1 MMDEAVGVRRLPV
14 CGLLLCAGM
23 LSALS
28 GCAHESDP
36 SGSGPAGDSEATP
49 AESSSSSQ
57 PGANQPG
64 ANQPGD
70 DGPATSQPVPADGK
84 PPVVDRRPQPLLD
97 GWPQPAAALLLSGEQ
112 HGYLEPCGCTE
123 TQSGGVSR
131 RYDLVRQLK
140 QRGWSVAGLDLGG
153 SVRRNRRQNQIKF
166 ETLLSA
172 WNAMAYQAVGLGPDE
187 LRFGPDY
194 LLSQHAAAAADD
206 AQEVAF
212 VSANVTFYSTPDLG
226 TPARMRKFEVNGVR
240 VAVTGVIGQSVSKS
254 VYPQGAQVEVTF
266 EEPAQAIQ
274 AVLPQMRAAKPDL
287 MVLLSF
293 AKMPESRALAEKFPD
308 FDVILTAGGVE
319 DPRGK
324 PQMVG
329 QTWLID
335 VGHKGKSVGVL
346 GVFPDAQPRLR
357 FELVDLDKQRF
368 ADSESMVELMKFYQE
383 RLRDE
388 RIVLTELPIQP
399 PGGGDARYVGAQACG
414 ECHTRAYEKW
424 KATPHAH
431 AYESLKQAHG
441 GFSDHVLNRVFDPEC
456 LACHVTGWAP
466 QRVLRFRSGFIN
478 REFLE
483 DELKQKHSKQLQG
496 QQCESCHGPGS
507 RHIELIAADQIK
519 QAAAQVRVTLKTAQ
533 EKTCIG
539 CHDLDNSPHFEFDT
553 YWKQVAHPWRD

>member
-1 MMDEAVGVRRLPV
+1 MMDETVGVRGRLFG
-14 CGLLLCAGM
+14 GLLVCAGM
-23 LSALS
+23 LSAFP
-28 GCAHESDP
+28 GCTRDADQ
-36 SGSGPAGDSEATP
+36 SGSSRPRGSVPAASAAGK
-49 AESSSSSQ
+49 Q
-57 PGANQPG
+57 PV
-64 ANQPGD
+64 D
-70 DGPATSQPVPADGK
+70 DGQIS
-84 PPVVDRRPQPLLD
+84 PQPAPSDGHPAVADRPPDPLLE
-97 GWPQPAAALLLSGEQ
+97 GWPKPAAALLLSGEQ

-131 RYDLVRQLK
+131 RHDLVRQLK
-140 QRGWSVAGLDLGG
+140 ERGWSVAGLDLGG

-172 WNAMAYQAVGLGPDE
+172 WNTMAYQAVGLGPDE

-194 LLSQHAAAAADD
+194 LLSQHAAAADD
-206 AQEVAF
+206 AAQEVAQEVAF
-212 VSANVTFYSTPDLG
+212 VSANVTFYSTADLG
-226 TPARMRKFEVNGVR
+226 TPARMRQFEVNGVR
-240 VAVTGVIGQSVSKS
+240 VAVTGIIGQTVSKS
-254 VYPQGAQVEVTF
+254 VYPQGSQVEVTF
-266 EEPAQAIQ
+266 AEPAQAIQ
-274 AVLPQMRAAKPDL
+274 AVLPKMRAAKPDL

-293 AKMPESRALAEKFPD
+293 AKMQESQALAERFPE

-324 PQMVG
+324 PQVIG
-329 QTWLID
+329 NTWLID

-368 ADSESMVELMKFYQE
+368 TDSEAMVELMTFYQE

-388 RIVLTELPIQP
+388 RIVLTELPIDP
-399 PGGGDARYVGAQACG
+399 PGGGGARYVGAKACG
-414 ECHTRAYEKW
+414 ECHTQAYEKW
-424 KATPHAH
+424 KSTPHAH

-466 QRVLRFRSGFIN
+466 QRVLRFRSGFVN
-478 REFLE
+478 SEFLE
-483 DELKQKHSKQLQG
+483 DELQQTHSKQLQG

-519 QAAAQVRVTLKTAQ
+519 QAAAQVRVTLKTAK

-539 CHDLDNSPHFEFDT
+539 CHDLDNSPHFQFEK
-553 YWKQVAHPWRD
+553 YWEQVAHPGRD